1 VPRGDLSVRELINHH
16 AKKEGA
22 DMNPGMFADYWELYQ
37 RWSRTL
43 TRMAYGPWALLAS
56 QCEAGVGVLDSML
69 AALRA
74 GKPVAA
80 GASAG
85 AAGLEQAALERVRQG
100 RPPPRE
106 VYAAPNRDRI
116 NWAAFPDWARPSDP
130 ELFEGSA
137 HEG

>member
-1 VPRGDLSVRELINHH
+1 
-16 AKKEGA
+16 
-22 DMNPGMFADYWELYQ
+22 
-37 RWSRTL
+37 
-43 TRMAYGPWALLAS
+43 MACGPWRLLAS
-56 QCEAGVGVLDSML
+56 QCEAGVGLLDGML
-69 AALRA
+69 AALGA

-80 GASAG
+80 RAPAG
-85 AAGLEQAALERVRQG
+85 AEALEQAALERVCQG
-100 RPPPRE
+100 LPPPRE